1 MRCTLFSFVDFR
13 LYSIFPYY
21 LINGTL
27 LGKRAIQYKIRIIIF
42 SANFGLRISGFKKNS
57 MRHYHI
63 FTDSLMKSSS
73 YFCQISLKFKCSRK
87 IFKKWKLFSNII
99 FFKYVEWYLLST
111 DFLKKQNIPHTI
123 SLLSEFCR
131 TQNLIPVFKIQ
142 PPPIFWNKWI
152 LVTSF
157 YLSISNPF

>member
-1 MRCTLFSFVDFR
+1 MRCTLLSFVVFR
-13 LYSIFPYY
+13 LYNIFPYY
-21 LINGTL
+21 LTNGTL
-27 LGKRAIQYKIRIIIF
+27 LGKRVIQYKIRIIIF

-57 MRHYHI
+57 MRHYHT
-63 FTDSLMKSSS
+63 FTYSLMKSSS
-73 YFCQISLKFKCSRK
+73 YYCQISLKFERSRK
-87 IFKKWKLFSNII
+87 IFKKCKICSNII

-142 PPPIFWNKWI
+142 PLPIF
-152 LVTSF
+152 
-157 YLSISNPF
+157 